1 MTKYKI
7 ILNGIIISMKSIE
20 EFIGKFKNI
29 INFIILIATLV
40 TFKILSED
48 YINNRIEKRI
58 TDDKYIEKLS
68 TVLRPFLIFNDNGI
82 VTYDHGGLKYIQDIK
97 LSKNKGGYLKKIV
110 ITTNDIFLN
119 NAPILN
125 CIGSDNYS
133 FESSRSGNYSWEYK
147 VGGYVALSAET
158 DESPSQTYDNIW
170 ILDILK

>member
-1 MTKYKI
+1 
-7 ILNGIIISMKSIE
+7 MKSIE

-29 INFIILIATLV
+29 INFIILIVTLV

-68 TVLRPFLIFNDNGI
+68 TSLRPFLIFNNNGI
-82 VTYDHGGLKYIQDIK
+82 VTYDHGGLKYIKDIK
-97 LSKNKGGYLKKIV
+97 LSKNKGGYLEKIV

-133 FESSRSGNYSWEYK
+133 FESSRPGNYSWEYK
-147 VGGYVALSAET
+147 IGGYEAMMALT
-158 DESPSQTYDNIW
+158 DSSPSQIYDNIW